1 MEWAPRWNRSCAPL
15 AAIASREAV
24 RAMRRPGLIGRGA
37 PLALAALLILSTGTA
52 CMSTDTPYSVE
63 TRDLGQIERDL
74 ASGRVSSE
82 ALVGL
87 YIARIHAIDGK
98 TRAVLAIA
106 PDALDQ
112 ARASDAWRRS
122 NPARPLEG
130 VPVLIKDNIETADA
144 LPTTAG
150 SLALAHNVTGRD
162 APLVAR
168 LRAAGAIILGKT
180 NLSEWANMRGDRSI
194 SGWSGVGGQTRNA
207 FALDR
212 TPCGSSSGSGVAV
225 AASLAPLAI
234 GTETDGS
241 VTCPASISGL
251 VGLKPTVGLVSR
263 NRIIPISVSQDTAG
277 PMTRTVADAARLLSV
292 IAGSD
297 PADPA
302 TAAADRHRTD
312 YAASLDRQAL
322 AGKRIGVLRFLAG
335 YHPALDAVFDHAL
348 DRMRGA
354 GATLVEIPSFDGM
367 DAIGAA
373 ERLVLLTELKAGLAA
388 YLADSP
394 VRDQPQTLAALI
406 AFNQAHA
413 DRELALFGQEL
424 FLKAEATDGMQA
436 PAYLAAR
443 AESLRRAG
451 PDGIDRMLAQSHLD
465 ALVAPTGP
473 PAWMIDFV
481 DGDNDLGAA
490 STLPAVAGTPHL
502 TVPMGQVA
510 GLPVGLS
517 FLGPAWSEAALLSL
531 GYAFEAVRAT
541 PGGPGAA
548 SADAPL
554 AAPTFPATIQPPLR

>member
-1 MEWAPRWNRSCAPL
+1 MDMTPCRAPPTRSRRR
-15 AAIASREAV
+15 AAR
-24 RAMRRPGLIGRGA
+24 RAA
-37 PLALAALLILSTGTA
+37 LALAALFTLSIGTPRMCA
-52 CMSTDTPYSVE
+52 AATYSVE
-63 TRDLGQIERDL
+63 GLGLDQIRDDL
-74 ASGRVSSE
+74 AHGRISAE

-87 YIARIHAIDGK
+87 YIARIHALDGQ
-98 TRAVLAIA
+98 TRAVLGIE

-112 ARASDAWRRS
+112 ARASDARRRS
-122 NPARPLEG
+122 HPARPLEG
-130 VPVLIKDNIETADA
+130 VPVLIKDNIETGGA

-150 SLALAHNVTGRD
+150 SLALAGNVTGRD

-168 LRAAGAIILGKT
+168 LREAGAIILGKT
-180 NLSEWANMRGDRSI
+180 NLSEWANMRGERSI
-194 SGWSGVGGQTRNA
+194 SGWSAVGGQTRNA

-263 NRIIPISVSQDTAG
+263 HRIIPISASQDTAG
-277 PMTRTVADAARLLSV
+277 PMTRTVADAAHLLTV

-302 TAAADRHRTD
+302 TADADRHRTD
-312 YAASLDRQAL
+312 YAAALDRHAL

-335 YHPALDAVFDHAL
+335 YHPALDAVFDQAL
-348 DRMRGA
+348 ERLRGA

-367 DAIGAA
+367 DAIGAG
-373 ERLVLLTELKAGLAA
+373 EKLVLLTELKTGLAD
-388 YLADSP
+388 YLASTP
-394 VRDQPQTLAALI
+394 KRDQPRTLAALI

-424 FLKAEATDGMQA
+424 FIKAEATAGLHD
-436 PAYLAAR
+436 PAYLSAR
-443 AESLRRAG
+443 ADSLRRAG
-451 PDGIDRMLAQSHLD
+451 PDGIDRMLSQSKLD

-473 PAWMIDFV
+473 PAWMIDIV

-517 FLGPAWSEAALLSL
+517 FLGPAWSEARLLSL
-531 GYAFEAVRAT
+531 GYAFEALRPAGPV
-541 PGGPGAA
+541 PGFQASVGA
-548 SADAPL
+548 PHG
-554 AAPTFPATIQPPLR
+554 